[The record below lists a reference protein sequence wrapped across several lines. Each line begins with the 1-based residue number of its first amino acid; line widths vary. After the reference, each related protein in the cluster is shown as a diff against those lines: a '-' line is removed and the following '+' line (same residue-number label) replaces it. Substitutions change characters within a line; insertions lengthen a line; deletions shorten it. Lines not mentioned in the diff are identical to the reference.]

1 VKHVTIQVDLSL
13 QFGSLSP
20 GTGAPIVKKWEEF
33 FQDQVSIV
41 AIIGRSINMTIN
53 LNMIDFTTIIAMCSF
68 IVVKFLLNSIMKIN
82 RLKVFWPEMDL
93 CITW

>member
-1 VKHVTIQVDLSL
+1 VTIQVDLSL

-20 GTGAPIVKKWEEF
+20 GTGAPIIKKWEEF

-53 LNMIDFTTIIAMCSF
+53 LDMIDFTIAMCS
-68 IVVKFLLNSIMKIN
+68 IVAASCGEILSKIYN
-82 RLKVFWPEMDL
+82 EDKQIKGILARNGSMY
-93 CITW
+93 T